1 MRGVRRAGL
10 RLRAGGAVLAAV
22 LVLSGCSAADPSI
35 DDGTAQALD
44 DAVVAVAEKASAD
57 DWAGALTELDALQ
70 ATLDAAIAGGTVQE
84 DRATAIR
91 TQADIVRADLAAL
104 IAAVPAPEESTGPE
118 PEETA
123 PVEEEPPAEETPE
136 EETPAPVETPEEEPS
151 PTPEETEPTEPV
163 EPTEPPE
170 EESPAPAATT
180 PATGAPAVQAPA
192 SPAPVE
198 EPVEGPGNSGG
209 NGGGNGNGRSPE
221 SGQNPGDGNG
231 PGQG

>member
-1 MRGVRRAGL
+1 MRGPGRRGVSRRGL

-22 LVLSGCSAADPSI
+22 LVLSGCSAGDPSI

-70 ATLDAAIAGGTVQE
+70 ATLDAAIAGGNVRE
-84 DRATAIR
+84 DRATAI
-91 TQADIVRADLAAL
+91 QALADLVRADLAAL
-104 IAAVPAPEESTGPE
+104 LAAVPEPEESTAPV
-118 PEETA
+118 PEETTPA
-123 PVEEEPPAEETPE
+123 EEESPAEETPE

-151 PTPEETEPTEPV
+151 PTPEETEPV

-180 PATGAPAVQAPA
+180 PAAGAPAVQAPA
-192 SPAPVE
+192 TQAPVE
-198 EPVEGPGNSGG
+198 EPVEGPG

-221 SGQNPGDGNG
+221 SGQNPGNGNG
-231 PGQG
+231 PGKG

>member
-1 MRGVRRAGL
+1 MRAGNRTGL

-22 LVLSGCSAADPSI
+22 LVLSGCSAGDPSI

-70 ATLDAAIAGGTVQE
+70 ATLDAAIAGGNVRE
-84 DRATAIR
+84 DRATAIQ
-91 TQADIVRADLAAL
+91 TQADLVRADLAAL
-104 IAAVPAPEESTGPE
+104 IAAVPEPEESTEPE
-118 PEETA
+118 PEETT

-136 EETPAPVETPEEEPS
+136 EETPAPVDTPEEEPS
-151 PTPEETEPTEPV
+151 PSPEETEPV

-180 PATGAPAVQAPA
+180 PAAGAPAVQAPA
-192 SPAPVE
+192 TQAPVE

-209 NGGGNGNGRSPE
+209 NGGGNGDGRSPE
-221 SGQNPGDGNG
+221 SGQNPGNGNG
-231 PGQG
+231 PGKG

>member
-1 MRGVRRAGL
+1 MRGLSRAGL

-22 LVLSGCSAADPSI
+22 LVLSGCSAGDPSI

-70 ATLDAAIAGGTVQE
+70 ATLDAAIAGGNVDSE
-84 DRATAIR
+84 RATSIR
-91 TQADIVRADLAAL
+91 TQADLVRADLAAL
-104 IAAVPAPEESTGPE
+104 IAAVPEPEESTTPE
-118 PEETA
+118 PEETT

-136 EETPAPVETPEEEPS
+136 EETPAPVETPEEEPAPS
-151 PTPEETEPTEPV
+151 PEETEPTEPV

-180 PATGAPAVQAPA
+180 PAVGAPAVQPPA
-192 SPAPVE
+192 TQAPVE

-221 SGQNPGDGNG
+221 SGQNPGNGNG
-231 PGQG
+231 PGKS